1 MAESLLFFLPHLI
14 FKRVCYDNCRPICCF
29 SFGKTSEA
37 IYFGVLEFFMVVNVA
52 ITSFSYLSIV
62 KGRREW
68 YWDNRICSETV
79 QTKQEADEKRRI
91 VAFLLLLTFIF
102 RLSFIPYIVLKN
114 LH

>member
-62 KGRREW
+62 KGRRECIGTIE
-68 YWDNRICSETV
+68 YAL
-79 QTKQEADEKRRI
+79 KQFKQNKKQMRRGE
-91 VAFLLLLTFIF
+91 
-102 RLSFIPYIVLKN
+102 S
-114 LH
+114 